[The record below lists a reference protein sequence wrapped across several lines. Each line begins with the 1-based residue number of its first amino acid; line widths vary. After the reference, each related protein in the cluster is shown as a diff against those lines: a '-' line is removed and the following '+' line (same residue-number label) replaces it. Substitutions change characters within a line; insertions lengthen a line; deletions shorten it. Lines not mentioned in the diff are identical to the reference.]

1 MKINYIKEIDD
12 SKVYD
17 VAEKTPI
24 SLLNKISTKYNN
36 TVFLKREDLQPI
48 FSFKCRGAYNKISS
62 LSSEQI
68 SKGIIAVK
76 RCSNELSR
84 HYEDWLVSQCKQIN
98 LADRGVF
105 FSDLWVVS

>member
-36 TVFLKREDLQPI
+36 TVFLKE
-48 FSFKCRGAYNKISS
+48 KICSQFFLLNVVVLIIKS
-62 LSSEQI
+62 L
-68 SKGIIAVK
+68 A
-76 RCSNELSR
+76 
-84 HYEDWLVSQCKQIN
+84 
-98 LADRGVF
+98 
-105 FSDLWVVS
+105 

>member
-68 SKGIIAVK
+68 SKGIIAASAGNHAQGVALSASK
-76 RCSNELSR
+76 LNINASNS
-84 HYEDWLVSQCKQIN
+84 YANYNTIN
-98 LADRGVF
+98 KN
-105 FSDLWVVS
+105 